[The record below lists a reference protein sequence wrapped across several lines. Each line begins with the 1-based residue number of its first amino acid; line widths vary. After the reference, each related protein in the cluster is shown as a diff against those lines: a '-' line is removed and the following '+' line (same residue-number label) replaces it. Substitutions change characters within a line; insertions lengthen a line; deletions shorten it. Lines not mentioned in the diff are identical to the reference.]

1 MSLSPLSL
9 ATPNAAS
16 RLSTKVKVVELR
28 RKPKVLNHPQ
38 AAGLGP
44 PPSFAHGPLY
54 AVFPRSSTDNILSA
68 QRQGRSENISRLPC
82 PPPIDLPVSSLS
94 PSSTALKSSGDI
106 GKTSAFRPSQR
117 SSQNCADPEGRV
129 IVVAVPRLNCRFGV
143 NLHMFYMVSL
153 VVKSLRTSVANE
165 VGVNITYQRS
175 TTTG

>member
-1 MSLSPLSL
+1 MY
-9 ATPNAAS
+9 
-16 RLSTKVKVVELR
+16 
-28 RKPKVLNHPQ
+28 
-38 AAGLGP
+38 
-44 PPSFAHGPLY
+44 GPLY
-54 AVFPRSSTDNILSA
+54 AVFPRSSTDNVLVIGNLVPLFCGLYMFTIWKVVEVKLT

-175 TTTG
+175 TTTGQLSPQRRLGRYRRRT